1 MKSASGILI
10 GIALNLLMTLDS
22 MNILTVFIFSIQ
34 EPMGS
39 WVTESA
45 EHVVFIA
52 VEGGLMR
59 EWGEPVK
66 GILGPHRGQPL
77 VHFPNLKLGLLN
89 RGAKQEGVLLNC

>member
-34 EPMGS
+34 ESMGS

-52 VEGGLMR
+52 VEGGLLR
-59 EWGEPVK
+59 
-66 GILGPHRGQPL
+66 
-77 VHFPNLKLGLLN
+77 
-89 RGAKQEGVLLNC
+89 